1 AGPGR
6 DDRSERGVAGPDLLG
21 DAAAHG
27 AGAGEA
33 GQHGKGRDR
42 GGAQGAVRDP
52 GQAGRHRGRN
62 RRPGAVR
69 RGAVREGSPDRLTGR
84 TIMTTTSA
92 SPLDR
97 PVQYLKGVGPK
108 RAEIFARM
116 GVDTARDLLY
126 HVPRRY
132 EDASTVTPIRSLEV
146 GMDATVIGE

>member
-1 AGPGR
+1 
-6 DDRSERGVAGPDLLG
+6 
-21 DAAAHG
+21 
-27 AGAGEA
+27 
-33 GQHGKGRDR
+33 
-42 GGAQGAVRDP
+42 
-52 GQAGRHRGRN
+52 
-62 RRPGAVR
+62 
-69 RGAVREGSPDRLTGR
+69 
-84 TIMTTTSA
+84 MTTTSA

-146 GMDATVIGE
+146 GIDATVIGEVTSKGVIPTRVGLRPSSRPRSPPGPSSRRWSSTPQRSSRSATVGRGP